1 MAVHH
6 IPKGYAPL
14 TPYLIVDDGAAALEY
29 YKNVFGAIEL
39 MRMAMSGGKLGHAEF
54 TIDGCRVMMAD
65 EFPDVGA
72 VSPKTVGG
80 TPVSLSL
87 YVEDCDEVFERA
99 ISAGATPIRPP
110 EDQFYGDR
118 AGVLKDPFGHQ
129 WTVATHVEDV
139 SEEEME
145 RRLAAMDTTL
155 GEPS

>member
-29 YKNVFGAIEL
+29 YKKVFGAIEL
-39 MRMAMSGGKLGHAEF
+39 MRMPMSEGKLGHAEF

-65 EFPDVGA
+65 EFPDLGA

-87 YVEDCDEVFERA
+87 YVQNCDEVFARA
-99 ISAGATPIRPP
+99 IEAGGTPIRPP

-139 SEEEME
+139 SAEEME
-145 RRLAAMDTTL
+145 RRLAAMDAAT
-155 GEPS
+155 GEPC

>member
-6 IPKGYAPL
+6 IPKGYVPL

-65 EFPDVGA
+65 EFPDLGA

-87 YVEDCDEVFERA
+87 YVQNCDEVFARA
-99 ISAGATPIRPP
+99 IKAGGTPIRPP

-145 RRLAAMDTTL
+145 RRLAAMDAAT

>member
-72 VSPKTVGG
+72 LSPKTVGG

-99 ISAGATPIRPP
+99 ISAGGTPIRPP